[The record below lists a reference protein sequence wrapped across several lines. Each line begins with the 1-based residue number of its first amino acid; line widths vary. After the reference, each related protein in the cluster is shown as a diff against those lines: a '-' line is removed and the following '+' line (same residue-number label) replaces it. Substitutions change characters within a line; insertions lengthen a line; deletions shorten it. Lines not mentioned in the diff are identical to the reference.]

1 MVSLRVMLSRLQFLV
16 EGFFEWSAGV
26 FKKAGLSPNWITLL
40 SFLLAVLASILY
52 AVRLSP
58 GIVWFAAVISL
69 ILSGYFDALD
79 GAMARRFLQ
88 VTKTGGVLDSV
99 LDRIGEISIYSGL
112 ALGGLVDFRLALWGL
127 SAALMVSYV
136 RARAEVEGVT
146 LKGVGIAERPE
157 RLLVLL
163 FVTILVPLA
172 RVALEWGVALI
183 AVLASATVAERVY
196 AATRRL
202 SAEKT

>member
-1 MVSLRVMLSRLQFLV
+1 MLSRLQFLV

-26 FKKAGLSPNWITLL
+26 FKKAGLSPNWITVL
-40 SFLLAVLASILY
+40 SFLLAIVASILY
-52 AVRLSP
+52 AARLSP
-58 GIVWFAAVISL
+58 PVSWIAAVLSL
-69 ILSGYFDALD
+69 VLSGYFDALD
-79 GAMARRFLQ
+79 GAMARRFLL

-112 ALGGLVDFRLALWGL
+112 ALGGLVDFRLALWAL

-146 LKGVGIAERPE
+146 MKGVGIAERPE

-163 FVTILVPLA
+163 AATILVPFSSGTLG
-172 RVALEWGVALI
+172 WGVGLI
-183 AVLASATVAERVY
+183 AVLASATVVERVY
-196 AATRRL
+196 VVTRKL
-202 SAEKT
+202 SVTRT

>member
-1 MVSLRVMLSRLQFLV
+1 MLSRLQFLV

-26 FKKAGLSPNWITLL
+26 FKKAGLSPNWITFL
-40 SFLLAVLASILY
+40 SFLLAVIASTLY
-52 AVRLSP
+52 AAGLSP
-58 GIVWFAAVISL
+58 LILWFAAVISL
-69 ILSGYFDALD
+69 LLSGYFDAVD
-79 GAMARRFLQ
+79 GAMARRFLL

-112 ALGGLVDFRLALWGL
+112 AVGGLVDFRLALWAL

-146 LKGVGIAERPE
+146 MKGVGIAERPE

-163 FVTILVPLA
+163 VATILVPISNS
-172 RVALEWGVALI
+172 ALGWGAGLI
-183 AVLASATVAERVY
+183 AVLASATVVERVY
-196 AATRRL
+196 TVTRKL
-202 SAEKT
+202 SMTRT